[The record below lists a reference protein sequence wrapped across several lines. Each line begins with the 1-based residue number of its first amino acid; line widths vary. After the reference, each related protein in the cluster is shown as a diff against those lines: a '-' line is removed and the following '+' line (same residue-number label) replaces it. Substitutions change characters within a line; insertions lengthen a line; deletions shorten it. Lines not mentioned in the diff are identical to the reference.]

1 MKNIVVICT
10 IIIAALYC
18 CPFFD
23 FGESANPEED
33 FEAIVYSPM
42 PPGITPI
49 AADYENIGFGDGYRV
64 VHFRAETSDLMDKII
79 EKHNLTKETTIFQ
92 FEDDQYP
99 LEKWQTNPKADEI
112 EYFEYTKYEDD
123 SGIARYSIVLYLN
136 KDHTEGVFKI
146 IYY

>member
-1 MKNIVVICT
+1 MKNIVMIGT
-10 IIIAALYC
+10 IIITALCC

-23 FGESANPEED
+23 FGVSSNPIED

-49 AADYENIGFGDGYRV
+49 AADYENIGFGDGYRA
-64 VHFRAETSDLMDKII
+64 VHFRAESSDLMDKII
-79 EKHNLTKETTIFQ
+79 EKYNLTKETAIFY
-92 FEDDQYP
+92 FKDAQYP

-112 EYFEYTKYEDD
+112 EHFEYTEYEKD
-123 SGIARYSIVLYLN
+123 SGVARYSIELYLN